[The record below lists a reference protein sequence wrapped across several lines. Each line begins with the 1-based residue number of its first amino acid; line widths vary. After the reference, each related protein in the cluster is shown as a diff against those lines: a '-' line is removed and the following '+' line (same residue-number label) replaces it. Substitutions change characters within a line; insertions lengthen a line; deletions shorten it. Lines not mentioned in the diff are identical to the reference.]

1 MAVID
6 EGKDSSGDTS
16 LGDITT
22 SKEGSTS
29 PAEHSSKDEEKQSQ
43 QAPDSSET
51 TLQPE
56 APPRDINGWKWYLTI
71 ISILLSTFIYALDNT
86 VVADLQPVIILEFGN
101 IQKLSWLSV
110 AFLLTATATNL
121 AWGRLYSQFNPKWL
135 YIFHVVLFEVGSVIC
150 GAAPTMDVMILG
162 RAIAGAGGSG
172 LYVGCMTLI
181 STTTTMAER
190 PLYVSSTGLTWG
202 LGIVLGPVIGGAF
215 SESSVGWRWAFYI
228 NLFIGAVCAPF
239 YIFLIPSKDPRPGA
253 SLRSR
258 FAEVDYAGFTL
269 QAGALTALILAVN
282 LGGVVYPWDS
292 GRIIALFVV
301 TGVLFIILGVQQVF
315 NIFTTP
321 DRRTIP
327 IQFFRSR
334 SVLILFVVCAT
345 GGAGSFVPIYM
356 VPIFFQFTRNDGP
369 LDAGVRLLPFIVV
382 MVVIVFSNGA
392 LMPKLGYYMP
402 WYLVGGLLVVVGG
415 ALMYTVEQDTPTSR
429 VYGYTVIIGAGVGM
443 FLQASFSV
451 VQTVVKPLDIPPAI
465 GFITLAQFVGI
476 TLSLAI
482 ANAILLNSSQDKI
495 EQILPN
501 TPSADIQAAILGARS
516 SLVRGLSAELR
527 TRVLDAIVKAIDQ
540 TYTLVIAAGGLTA
553 ILSLIM
559 RRERLFGAS
568 TGIAAA

>member
-258 FAEVDYAGFTL
+258 FVEVDYAGFTL

-301 TGVLFIILGVQQVF
+301 TGVLFIILGVQQVLS
-315 NIFTTP
+315 IFTTP

-415 ALMYTVEQDTPTSR
+415 VLMYTVEQDTPTSR

-451 VQTVVKPLDIPPAI
+451 VQTVVKPTDIPPAI

>member
-1 MAVID
+1 MAVVD
-6 EGKDSSGDTS
+6 EGKDSSGDTG
-16 LGDITT
+16 LGDAT
-22 SKEGSTS
+22 SSKAGSTS
-29 PAEHSSKDEEKQSQ
+29 PAGYGSKEDEKRSQ
-43 QAPDSSET
+43 QGPDGSET
-51 TLQPE
+51 ALQAE
-56 APPRDINGWKWYLTI
+56 TPPRDIDGWKWHLTI
-71 ISILLSTFIYALDNT
+71 TSILLSTFIYALDNT
-86 VVADLQPVIILEFGN
+86 VVADLQPVIILEFGD

-121 AWGRLYSQFNPKWL
+121 AWGRLYSHFNPKWL
-135 YIFHVVLFEVGSVIC
+135 YIFHVALFEVGSVVC
-150 GAAPTMDVMILG
+150 GAAPNMDVMILG

-202 LGIVLGPVIGGAF
+202 LGIVLGPVVGGAF

-239 YIFLIPSKDPRPGA
+239 YVFLIPSKDPRPGA

-258 FAEVDYAGFTL
+258 FVEVDYAGFTL

-282 LGGVVYPWDS
+282 LGGVVYPWGS
-292 GRIIALFVV
+292 GRIVALFVV
-301 TGVLFIILGVQQVF
+301 TGVLFVILGFQQVL

-334 SVLILFVVCAT
+334 SVLVLFVVCAT
-345 GGAGSFVPIYM
+345 GGAVSF
-356 VPIFFQFTRNDGP
+356 FTRNDGP

-382 MVVIVFSNGA
+382 MVVIVFGNGA

-415 ALMYTVEQDTPTSR
+415 ALMYTVEQDTPASR

-451 VQTVVKPLDIPPAI
+451 VQTVVKPSDIPPAI

-482 ANAILLNSSQDKI
+482 ANAILLNSSQDEI
-495 EQILPN
+495 QHILPD
-501 TPSADIQAAILGARS
+501 TPPADIQAAILGARS

-559 RRERLFGAS
+559 RRQRLFGPS